1 MKKLFA
7 LFVLLAIISG
17 AVYAGDNQS
26 AKYIRLLSRNAATDS
41 IDSAYF
47 NPAGTA
53 FLEKGFHIQ
62 LNGQTV
68 YLHYSHELSSTTY
81 NMRTWVPFVPAAYLG
96 YSSDNW
102 TVFAGYSIPRGGG
115 TVKWDSAK
123 TYFKAPVLGDTDVS
137 FGFEGSSSVHMLS
150 VGGSYAFAFS
160 PLIAVGVRFDIPF
173 ASEKYEANAT
183 LRGLFSTHGGKA
195 NLALSGTGFGG
206 ALGVHIQVNEAINAS
221 LTIESSQKI
230 KLKEKSSGGATVT
243 SSILKG
249 SASDNADAPWVIR
262 AGFSYAFSSGLE
274 MPISLKYSFWKAL
287 DKKNK
292 RDEIIAAI
300 GFRYWLTEQL
310 ELSLGGSYANS
321 NTPKDKLDGTFL
333 DPSLGNFTI
342 GGGIGWEAFDN
353 FNLDVGLLYPIYFQA
368 DGKTYKKLKK
378 QVIDIGIGIGYVF

>member
-1 MKKLFA
+1 VKKLFA

-68 YLHYSHELSSTTY
+68 QLHYSHELSSKTY
-81 NMRTWVPFVPAAYLG
+81 NMLTWVPFVPAAYLG
-96 YSSDNW
+96 YSGDNW
-102 TVFAGYSIPRGGG
+102 AVFAGYSIPRGGG
-115 TVKWDSAK
+115 TVKWDSVRTQLMNYAI
-123 TYFKAPVLGDTDVS
+123 D
-137 FGFEGSSSVHMLS
+137 FGFEGSSSVHLLS
-150 VGGSYAFAFS
+150 VGGSYAFS
-160 PLIAVGVRFDIPF
+160 PIIAVGARFDIPF
-173 ASEKYEANAT
+173 ASEKYEANASFPPQ
-183 LRGLFSTHGGKA
+183 LGGAANSGKA

-230 KLKEKSSGGATVT
+230 KLKEKSSGGATGT
-243 SSILKG
+243 SNILKG

-274 MPISLKYSFWKAL
+274 IPISLKYSFWKAL
-287 DKKNK
+287 DKENK

-333 DPSLGNFTI
+333 DPSLDNFTI